1 MSHYGRGQDKN
12 GREALQL
19 SSLHCELLTFNK
31 SSKRETLKLASSM
44 HAQPNFGSTSML
56 QACAR
61 YCITAWDASL
71 QLTVYK
77 YKIPRKSIQ
86 VVLLNI
92 RLKSN

>member
-1 MSHYGRGQDKN
+1 M
-12 GREALQL
+12 

-44 HAQPNFGSTSML
+44 HAQPNFGRTSML

-71 QLTVYK
+71 QVFELTVYK